1 MFVIKRWNRLTNYF
15 LFREDLQSNQITS
28 ENISDVIDALQIV
41 KKEQNELI
49 HILDT
54 EEKQIEDEL
63 KECKTNDLI

>member
-1 MFVIKRWNRLTNYF
+1 LTNYF

>member
-1 MFVIKRWNRLTNYF
+1 MNRLTNYF